1 MRPLRMDKFLYLVRQ
16 NLAASF
22 RYLSRHS
29 WSNAAATKQY
39 MAVLSD
45 IPLNLSNAR
54 IPNGLRYHV
63 LDIYVDE
70 LDMVD
75 SERKGDMPL
84 ETLLEPVRRMQKE
97 SVTKALRK
105 RAKETLDDERLRDW
119 NDNGDVSTQQLVERQ
134 DQDGSGEEIRE
145 DEEWGGIEE

>member
-1 MRPLRMDKFLYLVRQ
+1 MDKFLYLVRQ

-22 RYLSRHS
+22 RFLSRHS
-29 WSNAAATKQY
+29 WSNAAAVQQCMVT
-39 MAVLSD
+39 LSD
-45 IPLNLSNAR
+45 IPLNTSDAR

-84 ETLLEPVRRMQKE
+84 ETLLVPVRRMEE
-97 SVTKALRK
+97 SK
-105 RAKETLDDERLRDW
+105 
-119 NDNGDVSTQQLVERQ
+119 GDTR
-134 DQDGSGEEIRE
+134 R
-145 DEEWGGIEE
+145 

>member
-1 MRPLRMDKFLYLVRQ
+1 MQQCMDI
-16 NLAASF
+16 
-22 RYLSRHS
+22 
-29 WSNAAATKQY
+29 
-39 MAVLSD
+39 LSD
-45 IPLNLSNAR
+45 TPLNTTDAR

-70 LDMVD
+70 LDQVD

-84 ETLLEPVRRMQKE
+84 EKLLEPIGRMQKE

-119 NDNGDVSTQQLVERQ
+119 NGNGAVHAQLAVKGQNQESPE
-134 DQDGSGEEIRE
+134 DDMVE
-145 DEEWGGIEE
+145 DEEWGGIED

>member
-29 WSNAAATKQY
+29 WSNAAAVQQCMVT
-39 MAVLSD
+39 LSD
-45 IPLNLSNAR
+45 IPLNTSDAR

-84 ETLLEPVRRMQKE
+84 ETLLVPVRRMEKE

-105 RAKETLDDERLRDW
+105 RAKETLEDERLRDW
-119 NDNGDVSTQQLVERQ
+119 NGNGDMGAQQVVGGQ
-134 DQDGSGEEIRE
+134 DQDSIGVEIEE
-145 DEEWGGIEE
+145 DEEWGGIED